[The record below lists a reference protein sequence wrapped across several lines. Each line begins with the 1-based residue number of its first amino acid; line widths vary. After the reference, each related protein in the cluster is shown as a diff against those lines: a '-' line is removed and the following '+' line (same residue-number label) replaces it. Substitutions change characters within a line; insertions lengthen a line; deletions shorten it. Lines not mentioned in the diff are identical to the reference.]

1 MHIDQPPIHEVTSLD
16 ALNTSVQH
24 LYNVLVKGTMDTA
37 ALAQS
42 GIAWVDVRDLS
53 RAHVLAAQTAKAG
66 GNRIIVSAGTFFWQD
81 LGEPS
86 PQF

>member
-1 MHIDQPPIHEVTSLD
+1 
-16 ALNTSVQH
+16 
-24 LYNVLVKGTMDTA
+24 MDTA
-37 ALAQS
+37 ALANS

-81 LGEPS
+81 LGES
-86 PQF
+86 SQF

>member
-1 MHIDQPPIHEVTSLD
+1 M
-16 ALNTSVQH
+16 QH

-37 ALAQS
+37 ALANS